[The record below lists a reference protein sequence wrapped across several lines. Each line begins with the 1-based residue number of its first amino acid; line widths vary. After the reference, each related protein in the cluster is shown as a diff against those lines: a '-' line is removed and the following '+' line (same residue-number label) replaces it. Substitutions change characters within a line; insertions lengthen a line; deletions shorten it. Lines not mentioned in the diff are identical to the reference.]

1 MRRGMA
7 ASSIR
12 TLYYVSA
19 TVSAG
24 GLGLSTYLTLPNP
37 LPEFC
42 EIGSTFS
49 CSAVILS
56 SYSSIMGVPI
66 AAVGA
71 FWFGVALLLSLL
83 TGIGRIPPH
92 LLLMWGVIGVLGA
105 VALLLVEVFL
115 IGSICLLCTAAH
127 AAGAVVL
134 ALSVLGYLWSQ
145 PPKTSG

>member
-7 ASSIR
+7 ARSIK

-19 TVSAG
+19 AVSAG
-24 GLGLSTYLTLPNP
+24 GLGLSIYLTLPSP

-83 TGIGRIPPH
+83 TGIGSLPPH

-105 VALLLVEVFL
+105 VALLLVEVLL

-134 ALSVLGYLWSQ
+134 GLSVLGYLWTQ